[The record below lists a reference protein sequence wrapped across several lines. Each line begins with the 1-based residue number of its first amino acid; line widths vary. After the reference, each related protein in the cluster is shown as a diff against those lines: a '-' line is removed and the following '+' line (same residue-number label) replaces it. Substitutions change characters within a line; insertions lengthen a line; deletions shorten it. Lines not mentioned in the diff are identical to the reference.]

1 MHGAVEEA
9 AHEVHGEEVHDHAG
23 GAPEGRVLADPLLA
37 CAVHHLHLGDAGA
50 VDVREGR
57 QVAVELAVGAEH
69 AAHVRA
75 VRLKA
80 AAVVVQ
86 AHAGDPRDEPVGA
99 VGGEVAQQHV
109 VLALPP
115 PPTHHV
121 VSLPRL
127 PPPKQLLQQPGDVR
141 GVVLKVPV
149 QRHKHAPRRLGKPC
163 GHGSGLPKVPAEGY
177 GREVAAPRGQ
187 LLHQGTAPV
196 PAPVVHQHDLVAVPR
211 PLHGRGNAVHERRDV
226 LHLVVDRH
234 DDRHVGIGSLG
245 IPPKRPSP
253 AHQPA
258 CPLALSCL
266 RCRLSRSSGAER
278 GGRRGEAAAG
288 ARVNSHVVAA
298 IPRSGEATPSL
309 SRPRLATTRGGGGH
323 GVEQGR

>member
-75 VRLKA
+75 
-80 AAVVVQ
+80 
-86 AHAGDPRDEPVGA
+86 
-99 VGGEVAQQHV
+99 
-109 VLALPP
+109 
-115 PPTHHV
+115 
-121 VSLPRL
+121 
-127 PPPKQLLQQPGDVR
+127 LLQQPGDVR